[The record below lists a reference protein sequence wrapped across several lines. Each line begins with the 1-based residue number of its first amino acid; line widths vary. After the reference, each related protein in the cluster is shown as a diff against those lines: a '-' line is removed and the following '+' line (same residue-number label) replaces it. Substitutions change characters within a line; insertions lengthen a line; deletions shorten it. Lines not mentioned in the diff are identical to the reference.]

1 MLGLGCVI
9 ETPIRR
15 SPDLRATVA
24 ERQPAVEITSL
35 DPADEAAIA
44 QVARIVFDAFRGH
57 TPAWP
62 DLASAEAEVRES
74 FAEGRLSRVARENG
88 AVLGWIGGIR
98 AYGGHAWEL
107 HPLAVDPARHRE
119 GIGRALVGDLERLV
133 AERGATTLYLGT
145 DDEDER
151 TSLGGVDLYP
161 DPLAHLANITSPGY
175 HPYRFYLAC
184 GFSLVGVIPDANGP
198 GRPDILMAKRVGTA
212 GR

>member
-107 HPLAVDPARHRE
+107 HPLAVAPARQRE
-119 GIGRALVGDLERLV
+119 GIGRALVGDLARLV

-161 DPLAHLANITSPGY
+161 DPLAYLANITSPGY